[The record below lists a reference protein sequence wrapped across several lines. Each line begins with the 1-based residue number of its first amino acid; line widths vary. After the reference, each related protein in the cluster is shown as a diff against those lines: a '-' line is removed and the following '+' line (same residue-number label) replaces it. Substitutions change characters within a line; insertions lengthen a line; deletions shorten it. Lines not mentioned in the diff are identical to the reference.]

1 VLQYEES
8 ALSEALPASLAPF
21 VEPCAGPSLRSETAS
36 ASRAA
41 ALVEALRRAKRTAS
55 AIPSEVADAQDSLE
69 RRIRAHLT
77 HGRVQVTLTD
87 NRYTMI
93 SVRRLAAREDRG
105 GDEDPVSSAGGE
117 AGKAP
122 RGIHRSEIAG
132 EDPASSAGGVGGKAP
147 RGFNRSEL
155 GAGDP
160 AGLAGG
166 VGPRAHRG
174 VERSEPGTAPAGSG
188 AKIPRGVPRSEM
200 GGGGP
205 AGSAGGAGSEARGI
219 NRRYEVR
226 LHHMFAD
233 ADPVITRALAHYI
246 ADNDADASRILGDF
260 IDANSG
266 HVRGRSRRAPAQLIL
281 TAGEHHDLREI
292 FDELN
297 ARYFDHRIDAAI
309 TWGPRSGRPRRRNS
323 IKMGSYSVEDRLI
336 RIHRSL
342 DRAFVPRFF
351 VAWIVFHEMLHQV
364 HDIRVKNGRREFHS
378 KEFLAAEASF
388 ELYEQARLWERR
400 HLDAL
405 LTY

>member
-1 VLQYEES
+1 VLQYEEF

-41 ALVEALRRAKRTAS
+41 ALVEALRRARKTS
-55 AIPSEVADAQDSLE
+55 AVPDEVTDAQDSLE
-69 RRIRAHLT
+69 RRIRAHLA

-93 SVRRLAAREDRG
+93 SVRRIGARDRAA
-105 GDEDPVSSAGGE
+105 GDAAGG
-117 AGKAP
+117 A
-122 RGIHRSEIAG
+122 
-132 EDPASSAGGVGGKAP
+132 GGKAP
-147 RGFNRSEL
+147 RG
-155 GAGDP
+155 AD
-160 AGLAGG
+160 
-166 VGPRAHRG
+166 
-174 VERSEPGTAPAGSG
+174 
-188 AKIPRGVPRSEM
+188 
-200 GGGGP
+200 
-205 AGSAGGAGSEARGI
+205 
-219 NRRYEVR
+219 RRYEVR
-226 LHHMFAD
+226 LHHMFVD

-266 HVRGRSRRAPAQLIL
+266 HVRGRARRAPTQLIF
-281 TAGEHHDLREI
+281 TAGEHHDLRDI

-378 KEFLAAEASF
+378 KEFLAAEAGF
-388 ELYEQARLWERR
+388 ELYDQAKLWERR